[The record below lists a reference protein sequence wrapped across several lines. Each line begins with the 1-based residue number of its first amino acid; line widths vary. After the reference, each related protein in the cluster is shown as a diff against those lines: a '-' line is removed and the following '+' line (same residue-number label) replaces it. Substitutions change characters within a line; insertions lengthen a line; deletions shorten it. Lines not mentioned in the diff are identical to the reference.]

1 MKYQLN
7 LAALGELERAMAESP
22 IALVGSLLF
31 ILGVTVGLLLLGLAM
46 WRSHA
51 APAWMGIALAVGGFT
66 HPFMPGHVAAGIGLL
81 VAAVGF
87 AGASRALLTWDNDD
101 FDLPPVGRTA

>member
-1 MKYQLN
+1 
-7 LAALGELERAMAESP
+7 MAESP

-87 AGASRALLTWDNDD
+87 AGASRALLT
-101 FDLPPVGRTA
+101 VGQRRLRPAARRQGRVSLTARHPRG